1 MKFDSFKNVV
11 GCLISLNFAILLRV
25 IKNKRAQIFDTQ
37 LKPTISWGKLKLLK
51 LLRFKLYRCC
61 FSVRER
67 RAPNQ
72 MRNMMRI
79 GRRSD
84 PLMARAQQKMF
95 DYNNQNNEVDYSHLF
110 RPNGFF

>member
-1 MKFDSFKNVV
+1 M
-11 GCLISLNFAILLRV
+11 
-25 IKNKRAQIFDTQ
+25 
-37 LKPTISWGKLKLLK
+37 
-51 LLRFKLYRCC
+51 

-67 RAPNQ
+67 RANQ

-84 PLMARAQQKMF
+84 PLMARAQPNMR
-95 DYNNQNNEVDYSHLF
+95 DYQNNEIDYSHLF